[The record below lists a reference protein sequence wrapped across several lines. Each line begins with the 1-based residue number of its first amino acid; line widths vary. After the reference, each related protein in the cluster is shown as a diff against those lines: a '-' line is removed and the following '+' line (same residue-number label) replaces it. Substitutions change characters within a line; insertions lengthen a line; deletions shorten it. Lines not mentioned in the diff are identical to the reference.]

1 MTTRYQVF
9 RINEDGTEEPQGPK
23 YRNKSVAEHS
33 RDSAERVVKFEHRHQ
48 RAKGYNDYLPTFVVR
63 EVQGDD

>member
-9 RINEDGTEEPQGPK
+9 RINEDGTESAESPK
-23 YRNKSVAEHS
+23 YRYKSMAELGRNSITNVA
-33 RDSAERVVKFEHRHQ
+33 KFEHRHR

-63 EVQGDD
+63 EVQGE

>member
-9 RINEDGTEEPQGPK
+9 RINEDGTESAESPK
-23 YRNKSVAEHS
+23 YLSKK
-33 RDSAERVVKFEHRHQ
+33 SAERSRESATNVAKFEYRHH

-63 EVQGDD
+63 EVRGE

>member
-9 RINEDGTEEPQGPK
+9 RINEDGTEDPQGPK
-23 YRNKSVAEHS
+23 YRTKPVAERG
-33 RDSAERVVKFEHRHQ
+33 RDSAERVAKFEYRHQ

-63 EVQGDD
+63 EVQGE